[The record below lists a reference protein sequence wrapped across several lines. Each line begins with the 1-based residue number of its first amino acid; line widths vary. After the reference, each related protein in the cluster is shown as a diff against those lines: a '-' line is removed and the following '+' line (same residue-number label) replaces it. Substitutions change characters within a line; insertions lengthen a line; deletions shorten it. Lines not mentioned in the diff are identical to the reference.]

1 MFVYR
6 SNRVEALLPP
16 LMDLLK
22 RPLGGPFDP
31 QVVVVHSKGME
42 RWLAMQIGQ
51 SLGIC
56 ANLEFPFP
64 GKIVHQ
70 AFKATLRERAEGLE
84 AWQPDALTWRILA
97 ALPAL
102 LASDAAFEPLARYL
116 DQDEHGLKRF
126 QLGQRVAASFDRYAI
141 YRPDMVLRW
150 ERGQEDDWQPRLWRA
165 LVEQDDSPHIARLWR
180 PFQDAM
186 SRRHVQLDELPQRL
200 CMLGVSSLPPLL
212 IDVLSRLARQIEV
225 HLFHLDPCS
234 EWWADI
240 HSRRKIERLE
250 AGLVQKG
257 WSPEQVAHLHL
268 EVGHPLLAS
277 LGRLGR
283 EFQFVL
289 EESDYQQPDQDLF
302 RVPERPDLLQTL
314 QRDILQ
320 LRTRGPDERL
330 RLDPTDD
337 SISVHSCHGALRQV
351 QVLQDQLLQLFVELP
366 DLQAR
371 DVCVMMPDVEQWAPL
386 VTSVFDRDPDD
397 PRTIPF
403 RVSDRSLRRDNPV
416 AEGLLAILDL
426 VDARVT
432 ASQVLDLL
440 AHEPIRRHFGVGAD
454 DLEQVTDWVRVAG
467 VRWGIDAD
475 HRSTFGLPHTDT
487 NTWRFGLDRLL
498 LGVALPGQGRLLFG
512 GVLPYD
518 EIEGTGGQLLG
529 RFVDFCETLFLRLR
543 DLQRPRPLADWAQA
557 IGLVL
562 DQLLASDQDEAW
574 QQQQVRKVLDRAR
587 DQCLELDHQQD
598 SSIRVLRSFLQ
609 GVFEES
615 MPASGYLSGGVTFCA
630 MVPMRSIPFRVVAML
645 GMDEDAYPRRS
656 TGLGFDRMALK
667 PIPGDRSPRE
677 DDRTLFLEAL
687 LSARDR
693 LIITF
698 KGQDI
703 RDNEARPPSV
713 LVSELLDVLAET
725 FALAPDEQDERDE
738 PSRVRDHLV
747 LRHPLQPFSPDNY
760 GAAQQRP
767 RLYSYDPDWLAG
779 AVRMLQD
786 KQTTPPFF
794 REPLAPVRLEHLT
807 LTELAGVLE
816 RGPVLH
822 LMQKRLGLWLELD
835 DSTVEDREPFQ
846 VDGLGLW
853 ELASPLLDEVIEH
866 GIEPMA
872 ALDRVRASGRLP
884 HGQPGA
890 CFFADKVVAM
900 VRPLAAAVAS
910 RDPGLPIESVD
921 IDLQLPQSGIRLT
934 GTVDRLFER
943 ERQLHQFSKVR
954 AKHLLGCWVHHL
966 ALQASGKAHLPSVL
980 IGRPTKGGVG
990 MHTMQPLRAD
1000 WAIKE
1005 LDKLG
1010 RLYLRACS
1018 EPLPLFPESS
1028 LAYARVVR
1036 VDPDDHRKKQDGL
1049 RRAKDSWRRSRRDGT
1064 SWGEGCD
1071 AHLMLAVGELE
1082 LDEGLRLPGQT
1093 PGLKTSFHD
1102 LALYM
1107 LAPMLEHTVLVE
1119 T

>member
-16 LMDLLK
+16 LMQLLQ

-64 GKIVHQ
+64 GKVVHQ
-70 AFKATLRERAEGLE
+70 AFQAALGERADGLD
-84 AWQPDALTWRILA
+84 AWQPDALTWRVLA
-97 ALPAL
+97 ALPPL
-102 LASDAAFEPLARYL
+102 LAGDAAFEPLARYL
-116 DQDEHGLKRF
+116 EQDDQGLKRF
-126 QLGQRVAASFDRYAI
+126 QLALRIARSFDRYAI
-141 YRPDMVLRW
+141 YRPDMVLKW
-150 ERGQEDDWQPRLWRA
+150 EKGQDQDWQPRLWRTLA
-165 LVEQDDSPHIARLWR
+165 AQDPAPHIARLWR

-186 SRRHVQLDELPQRL
+186 SRRNTPLQGLPQRL
-200 CMLGVSSLPPLL
+200 CMLGVSSLPPLFV
-212 IDVLSRLARQIEV
+212 DVLSRLARQIEV

-240 HSRRKIERLE
+240 HSRRRIERLE
-250 AGLVQKG
+250 AGFQARG
-257 WSPEQVAHLHL
+257 YTPEQVAALHL

-277 LGRLGR
+277 LGTLGR
-283 EFQFVL
+283 EFQLVL
-289 EESDYQQPDQDLF
+289 EECDYQEPIDDLF
-302 RVPERPDLLQTL
+302 CEPERQDLLQTL
-314 QRDILQ
+314 QRDILH

-330 RLDPTDD
+330 PLDASDD
-337 SISVHSCHGALRQV
+337 SISIHSCHGALRQV
-351 QVLQDQLLQLFVELP
+351 QVLQDQLLQLFKELP
-366 DLQAR
+366 DLQPR

-397 PRTIPF
+397 PRYIPF

-416 AEGLLAILDL
+416 AEGLLAVLEL

-440 AHEPIRRHFGVGAD
+440 AHEPIRRQFGISGD
-454 DLEQVTDWVRVAG
+454 DLEQLTDWVRVAG

-475 HRSTFGLPHTDT
+475 HRASFGLPNSDT

-498 LGVALPGQGRLLFG
+498 LGVALPGRGRLLYR
-512 GVLPYD
+512 GVLPHD
-518 EIEGTGGQLLG
+518 EIEGTAGQLLG

-543 DLQRPRPLADWAQA
+543 DLQRPRQLADWGQA

-562 DQLLASDQDEAW
+562 DQLLASDADEAW

-587 DQCLELDHQQD
+587 DQTLALGDQQD
-598 SSIRVLRSFLQ
+598 SSVQVLRGFLQ

-656 TGLGFDRMALK
+656 TGLGFDRMAQK
-667 PIPGDRSPRE
+667 SAPGDRSPRE

-693 LIITF
+693 LLITF

-713 LVSELLDVLAET
+713 LVSELIDVLAET
-725 FALAPDEQDERDE
+725 FVLPPDTDDERDE
-738 PSRVRDHLV
+738 PARVRDHLL

-760 GAAQQRP
+760 GGSTQP
-767 RLYSYDPDWLAG
+767 RLFSYDPDWLAG
-779 AVRMLQD
+779 AQRMLQD
-786 KQTTPPFF
+786 RQAPRPFF
-794 REPLAPVRLEHLT
+794 HEPLPPPQIDHLT
-807 LTELAGVLE
+807 LSELAGVLE

-835 DSTVEDREPFQ
+835 DSTIEDREPFQ

-853 ELASPLLDEVIEH
+853 ELASPLLDEVIEQ
-866 GIEPMA
+866 GSEPMS

-890 CFFADKVVAM
+890 CFFEDRVVAM

-910 RDPGLPIESVD
+910 RDPGLPIEAVD
-921 IDLQLPQSGIRLT
+921 VDLQLPQSGIRLT
-934 GTVDRLFER
+934 GTVDRVFER

-954 AKHLLGCWVHHL
+954 AKHLLSCWVHHL

-980 IGRPTKGGVG
+980 IGRPAKGGVG

-1000 WAIKE
+1000 WALHE

-1036 VDPDDHRKKQDGL
+1036 VDPDDDRKKKEGL
-1049 RRAKDSWRRSRRDGT
+1049 RRANDGWRRSRRDGT
-1064 SWGEGCD
+1064 QWGEGTD
-1071 AHLMLAVGELE
+1071 AHLILAVGEPE
-1082 LDEGLRLPGQT
+1082 LDYELRLPGQT
-1093 PGLKTSFHD
+1093 PEVKTSFHD
-1102 LALYM
+1102 LAVHI
-1107 LAPMLEHTVLVE
+1107 LAPMLAHTVLVE